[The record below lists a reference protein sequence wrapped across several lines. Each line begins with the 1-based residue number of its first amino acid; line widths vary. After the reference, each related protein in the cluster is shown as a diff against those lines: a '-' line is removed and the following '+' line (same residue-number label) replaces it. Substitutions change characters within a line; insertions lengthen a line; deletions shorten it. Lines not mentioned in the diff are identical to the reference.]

1 MRPYAVTL
9 PYNTVRIIFAAGLKG
24 DKFKRY
30 IEILSAL
37 IVLLN
42 KYVKFE
48 LGLKNQIG
56 ADKARYI
63 KFNSAFFASLWRPKR
78 IKLDILNLIPQALKR
93 DLDLNHVKG

>member
-1 MRPYAVTL
+1 MPNKTSIRVERIAYLSRASARKGMRPYAITL
-9 PYNTVRIIFAAGLKG
+9 PCNTGRIIFVAGLKE

-48 LGLKNQIG
+48 LDLKKQTG
-56 ADKARYI
+56 TDKARYI
-63 KFNSAFFASLWRPKR
+63 KFNSAFLLLFEDR
-78 IKLDILNLIPQALKR
+78 
-93 DLDLNHVKG
+93 KG